1 MSQILIVEDDQ
12 DIGDILDSELKK
24 EGYSTY
30 RAYSG
35 SEAKLVLEHISPDL
49 ILMDLMIPGIPGE
62 ELINYTGDIPVIA
75 VSAKTSVDDKVYMLS
90 NGCVDYITKPFELKE
105 LKARVAI
112 HIKNKPSTS
121 EASESS
127 IVECGDLT
135 LDKLNFTIYCKGEA
149 LKLTRTEYAILAV
162 LIENKTRVIS
172 KAVLLER
179 LYDIT
184 PDCLDSS
191 LKVHISNL
199 RRKLRSVSDKEYI
212 ESVWGI
218 GFKILE

>member
-1 MSQILIVEDDQ
+1 MSTILIVEDDQ
-12 DIGDILDSELKK
+12 DIGDILEQELKK
-24 EGYSTY
+24 EDYSTY

-35 SEAKLVLEHISPDL
+35 TEAKLVLEHITPDL

-62 ELINYTGDIPVIA
+62 ELIKFTGDIPVIA

-90 NGCVDYITKPFELKE
+90 HGCVDYITKPFDLKE
-105 LKARVAI
+105 LKARVAV
-112 HIKNKPSTS
+112 HIKNKVTPIIS
-121 EASESS
+121 EGT
-127 IVECGDLT
+127 IVKCGDLT
-135 LDKLNFTIYCKGEA
+135 LDKANFLIYCKEEP

-172 KAVLLER
+172 KAILLEK
-179 LYDIT
+179 LNDIT

-191 LKVHISNL
+191 IKVHISNL
-199 RRKLRSVSDKEYI
+199 RRKLRAVSDKEYI

-218 GFKILE
+218 GFKIIE